1 VTPFGEPQSG
11 QLCAF
16 RSNRVV
22 LPDAV
27 VPATV
32 VAQGGRIIEVRQ
44 GAPGGP
50 PPPAPAAATC
60 TELADLV
67 LGPGLVDSHV
77 HINEP
82 GRTDWEG
89 FASATRAAA
98 AGGVT
103 TIVDMPL
110 NSVPPTTSVTALRT
124 KQAAAS
130 GQLTVDV
137 AFWAGITSQDVSAVG
152 PLVEAGVSG
161 FKVFMADSGVPEFP
175 AVDTDGLLAALGEAG
190 RYAVPVV
197 VHAEAPAVLAA
208 APGVTGRRH
217 DSWLAS
223 RPPEAEIAAIELV
236 VEIAARTGSR
246 AHILHLSTAA
256 ALPVLAKARSQGVGI
271 SVETCPHY
279 LSLAADD
286 LPAQQSVAKC
296 APPIRSAANQRELWD
311 GVRAGLLDAIVSDHS
326 PAPAALKQ
334 PSSGRFADAWGGIA
348 GLQTQLP
355 VVWTAAARHG
365 VGLVQLA
372 ELQAAAPARLAG
384 LATKGRIA
392 VGYDAD
398 LVAWDP
404 AATFELDA
412 GRLLH
417 RHKVSPWAGRQLS
430 GVVAAT
436 WLRGRAVFTAEG
448 GCTAGHGR
456 LLTRSSC

>member
-1 VTPFGEPQSG
+1 MTSPAGLQ
-11 QLCAF
+11 AF
-16 RSNRVV
+16 RGHRVV

-27 VPATV
+27 IPATV
-32 VAQGGRIIEVRQ
+32 VVRGGSIVEVRR
-44 GAPGGP
+44 GVPGGP
-50 PPPAPAAATC
+50 PPAAPAGATC
-60 TELADLV
+60 VDVADLV
-67 LGPGLVDSHV
+67 LSPGLVDSHV

-89 FASATRAAA
+89 FASATMAAA

-103 TIVDMPL
+103 TVVDMPL
-110 NSVPPTTSVTALRT
+110 NSVPPTTSVAALRT

-130 GQLTVDV
+130 GQLTVDL

-152 PLVEAGVSG
+152 PLVDAGVSG

-175 AVDTDGLLAALGEAG
+175 AVDTDGLHSALRAAG

-208 APGVTGRRH
+208 APAVTGRHH

-236 VEIAARTGSR
+236 IQLAARTGSR
-246 AHILHLSTAA
+246 AHILHLSSAA
-256 ALPVLAKARSQGVGI
+256 ALPLLAKAKDQGVAI

-296 APPIRSAANQRELWD
+296 APPIRSAANRAALWD
-311 GVRAGLLDAIVSDHS
+311 GVRAGLLDAVVSDHS

-355 VVWTAAARHG
+355 VVWTAATRAG
-365 VGLVQLA
+365 IGLLQLA

-384 LATKGRIA
+384 LAAKGRIA

-404 AATFELDA
+404 DATFELDA
-412 GRLLH
+412 GQLLH

-430 GVVAAT
+430 GAVRST

-448 GCTAGHGR
+448 GCTTGHGR
-456 LLTRSSC
+456 LLGRDG